1 MCGLPVVNAPDHNRS
16 VVEAEA
22 LRPRLRDGLHFSIQ
36 EQGGDRVCVI
46 EDRQAWRFHR
56 VGLAEFRFL
65 QALDGRRTVAS
76 ILAQF
81 ARDYAGEAFTEGEA
95 LQMLRWLKDNHLLA
109 VESTRTGGETA
120 RDERTL
126 LAAVTWLNP
135 LIAKLPLARPDRF
148 FTALEAALRWAL
160 GRFGF
165 VVWSAA
171 VLTGGAS
178 LALDWPRF
186 LRGFEGILARDNWLW
201 LLLAWA
207 GLKIVHELSHGLFC
221 KHFGAAV
228 REIGVIFVLFIPMG
242 YVDATAS
249 LGLASKW
256 RRIMVS
262 AAGIYAEF
270 FIAALAAIFWA
281 RTRDGTAATIAHN
294 VIFTGTVV
302 TLLINANPLMRF
314 DGYYILGDLLGI
326 PNLATRGR
334 GWMREVLARLLLGAR
349 APKPAPR
356 RNSEDW
362 IIASY
367 GLAASCWQVVVF
379 AGMLVAAS
387 VTLRGGGLFFAV
399 LAGALWLGIPLWQMG
414 KSAAQARGS
423 ALVRWLTLGWRLA
436 LLAAVVGGL
445 LLIPLRRSIS
455 SPAVVELADT
465 VVLRAECPGFVRAV
479 RAHDGDLV
487 ASGQLLVEL
496 ENDEA
501 TAELER
507 SRLELEQQE
516 LRARAAYTR
525 GDLAASQAE
534 QAKVKSLR
542 AAVAD
547 HEKYL
552 ATLQLRAPFAGRLTG
567 RRFDQL
573 LGTFLRTGDE
583 LAQLGRADG
592 CDVKI
597 ALSQEAASHF
607 RPAVG
612 APVRVRIEGRG
623 QTFDATLTSVEAR
636 ATRDLIHPALT
647 ATAAGP
653 LAVRRSED
661 PTPES
666 VRENTPSFELAE
678 PHFVA
683 LARLVTAEAMESG
696 QLARVKLRSLRGVTL
711 WESAQAAFARW
722 LRRYTA
728 RE

>member
-1 MCGLPVVNAPDHNRS
+1 MKAPDENRS

-22 LRPRLRDGLHFSIQ
+22 LRPRLREGLRFSIQ

-56 VGLAEFRFL
+56 VGLGEYRFI
-65 QALDGRRTVAS
+65 QALDGSRTVAS
-76 ILAQF
+76 ILAQI
-81 ARDYAGEAFTEGEA
+81 ARDHAGEAFTEGEA

-109 VESTRTGGETA
+109 VESTRTGGDRGSA
-120 RDERTL
+120 ERSL

-165 VVWSAA
+165 VVWVGV
-171 VLTGGAS
+171 VLTGATS
-178 LALDWPRF
+178 VALQWPRF
-186 LRGFEGILARDNWLW
+186 TRGFEGILARDNWLW

-207 GLKIVHELSHGLFC
+207 GLKIAHELSHGLFC

-262 AAGIYAEF
+262 AAGIYVEF
-270 FIAALAAIFWA
+270 FLAALAAIFWA
-281 RTRDGTAATIAHN
+281 RIPDGTAATIAHN

-302 TLLINANPLMRF
+302 TLLLNANPLMRF

-334 GWMREVLARLLLGAR
+334 AWVRELIARLLLGSR
-349 APKPAPR
+349 VSKPAPLR
-356 RNSEDW
+356 QAEDW
-362 IIASY
+362 IVAGY
-367 GLAASCWQVVVF
+367 GIAASCWQVLVF
-379 AGMLVAAS
+379 AGLLVGAS

-399 LAGALWLGIPLWQMG
+399 LAGALWLGIPLWQLG

-423 ALVRWLTLGWRLA
+423 GLDRWLALAWRLA
-436 LLAAVVGGL
+436 LLA
-445 LLIPLRRSIS
+445 LLIGGFLLVPLRRSIS

-479 RAHDGDLV
+479 RAHDGELV

-507 SRLELEQQE
+507 SRLQLAQQE
-516 LRARAAYTR
+516 LRARSAYTKGELAAY
-525 GDLAASQAE
+525 QAE
-534 QAKVKSLR
+534 QAKVESLR
-542 AAVAD
+542 TAVAN
-547 HEKYL
+547 HQSYL
-552 ATLQLRAPFAGRLTG
+552 ATLQIRAPFAGRLTG
-567 RRFDQL
+567 RKFEQL
-573 LGTFLRTGDE
+573 LGTFLHPGDE

-597 ALSQEAASHF
+597 ALDQEAASHF
-607 RPAVG
+607 RTAVG
-612 APVRVRIEGRG
+612 SPVRVRIEGRA
-623 QTFDATLTSVEAR
+623 QTFAATLTSVESR
-636 ATRDLIHPALT
+636 ATRELIHPALT
-647 ATAAGP
+647 AAASGP
-653 LAVRRSED
+653 LALRRADD
-661 PTPES
+661 PPPES
-666 VRENTPSFELAE
+666 ARESAATFELAE

-683 LARLVTAEAMESG
+683 LARLATAQAMDSG

-711 WESAQAAFARW
+711 WESAQAGFARW

>member
-1 MCGLPVVNAPDHNRS
+1 MKAPDENRS

-22 LRPRLRDGLHFSIQ
+22 LRPRLREGLRFSIQ

-56 VGLAEFRFL
+56 VGLGEYRFI
-65 QALDGRRTVAS
+65 QALDGNRTVAT
-76 ILAQF
+76 ILAQL
-81 ARDYAGEAFTEGEA
+81 ARDHAGDAFTEGEA

-109 VESTRTGGETA
+109 VESSRAGGETA
-120 RDERTL
+120 RAERSL

-148 FTALEAALRWAL
+148 FTALEAGLRWAL

-165 VVWSAA
+165 VVWCG
-171 VLTGGAS
+171 VVFTGGAS
-178 LALDWPRF
+178 VALNWARF
-186 LRGFEGILARDNWLW
+186 AQGFEGILARDNWFW
-201 LLLAWA
+201 LLLVWA
-207 GLKIVHELSHGLFC
+207 GLKVAHELSHGLFC

-262 AAGIYAEF
+262 AAGIYVEF
-270 FIAALAAIFWA
+270 FLAALAAIYWA
-281 RTRDGTAATIAHN
+281 RTPEGTAATLAHN
-294 VIFTGTVV
+294 VIVTGTLV
-302 TLLINANPLMRF
+302 TLLLNANPLMRF

-334 GWMREVLARLLLGAR
+334 NWVRDVFARLLLGSR
-349 APKPAPR
+349 VPKPEPR
-356 RNSEDW
+356 RHLEDW
-362 IIASY
+362 IIAGY
-367 GLAASCWQVVVF
+367 GAAAACWQLVVF

-399 LAGALWLGIPLWQMG
+399 LAGALWLGIPLWQLG

-423 ALVRWLTLGWRLA
+423 ALDRWLTLSWRLA
-436 LLAAVVGGL
+436 VLALIGGGI
-445 LLIPLRRSIS
+445 LLIPLRRSVS
-455 SPAVVELADT
+455 SPAVVELAET

-479 RAHDGDLV
+479 RAHEGDLV
-487 ASGQLLVEL
+487 GSGQLLVEL
-496 ENDEA
+496 ENEEA

-507 SRLELEQQE
+507 SRLQLAQQE
-516 LRARAAYTR
+516 LQARSAYTR
-525 GDLAASQAE
+525 GELAAAQAE
-534 QAKVKSLR
+534 QAKVEALR
-542 AAVAD
+542 AAVAN
-547 HEKYL
+547 HESYL
-552 ATLQLRAPFAGRLTG
+552 ATLQIRAPFAGRLTG
-567 RRFDQL
+567 RKFDQL
-573 LGTFLRTGDE
+573 LGAFLRTGDE

-597 ALSQEAASHF
+597 ALTQEAASHF
-607 RPAVG
+607 RTAVG
-612 APVRVRIEGRG
+612 AHLGVRIEGRA

-647 ATAAGP
+647 AAAAGP
-653 LAVRRSED
+653 LALRRAED
-661 PTPES
+661 ATPES
-666 VRENTPSFELAE
+666 ARENSPGFELAE

-683 LARLVTAEAMESG
+683 LARLVTDEALDSG
-696 QLARVKLRSLRGVTL
+696 QLARVKLRSRRGVTL
-711 WESAQAAFARW
+711 WESAQAGFARW
-722 LRRYTA
+722 LRRYTV